1 MVVRALPPAAGASS
15 AELGAALDR
24 CLAKLEGALSRAGS
38 AR

>member
-15 AELGAALDR
+15 AELSAALDR